1 MNAGPSDVGLID
13 ASRIARKVAAQ
24 HRLETQS
31 LVLSGTH
38 GRILA
43 QDVAASGSTGRAMDT
58 ASGTQA
64 SGHDPV
70 LQAGDVLT
78 PARVSLCASLG
89 LSSLQVSRQPTVA
102 VFTIGGDPMEPGSPL
117 GSDKAHDSNREL
129 LMGLLLADG
138 LQPTAWPRLPDSA
151 RQVEIALRDAGCA
164 FDLILACGAGAGDR
178 NDHVAAV
185 LAAFGQLHCR
195 VRMEADAQVLFGS
208 LDQARLL
215 ALPGNA
221 GSLAPAY
228 LVVGR
233 ALIDALQGRTQV
245 RPRWHARLT
254 LPVEAAVS
262 GRGYLY
268 AHSHNDEHGAALV
281 RPFVDGPEQ
290 LPAMAR
296 ANALVM
302 LPQTPVHLQVGSIVE
317 VTAFP

>member
-13 ASRIARKVAAQ
+13 ASQIARKVAAQ

-43 QDVAASGSTGRAMDT
+43 QDLAPSGSTGGAMDT
-58 ASGTQA
+58 ASRPQA
-64 SGHDPV
+64 SGHAPV
-70 LQAGDVLT
+70 LRAGDVLT

-89 LSSLQVSRQPTVA
+89 LASLQVSRRPTVA
-102 VFTIGGDPMEPGSPL
+102 VFTIGGAPMEPGIPL
-117 GSDKAHDSNREL
+117 ASGKAHDSNREL

-138 LQPTAWPRLPDSA
+138 LQPTAWPRLPDSP

-164 FDLILACGAGAGDR
+164 FDLIFACGTGAGVG

-185 LAAFGQLHCR
+185 LADFGQLHCR
-195 VRMEADAQVLFGS
+195 IRMDADAQVLFGS

-215 ALPGNA
+215 ALPGDA

-228 LVVGR
+228 LTVGR
-233 ALIDALQGRTQV
+233 ALIDALQGRTQA
-245 RPRWHARLT
+245 RPHWNARLT
-254 LPVEAAVS
+254 LPVEAAIS
-262 GRGYLY
+262 ARGYLY
-268 AHSHNDEHGAALV
+268 AHSHSDEHGAALV
-281 RPFVDGPEQ
+281 RPLFDGPDQ

-302 LPQTPVHLQVGSIVE
+302 LPRTPVNLQAGSIVE
-317 VTAFP
+317 VTAFQ